1 MKFTGHQHLITQR
14 LLDLHC
20 YNVKFIKRHQP
31 KQIAGIKDVH
41 YPKYVVK
48 LCVFFSILMVKGQ
61 GHLKVRVR
69 ACCAKKGPVSTR
81 KKQFADMDKI
91 CQETKTL

>member
-1 MKFTGHQHLITQR
+1 
-14 LLDLHC
+14 
-20 YNVKFIKRHQP
+20 
-31 KQIAGIKDVH
+31 
-41 YPKYVVK
+41 
-48 LCVFFSILMVKGQ
+48 MVKGQ